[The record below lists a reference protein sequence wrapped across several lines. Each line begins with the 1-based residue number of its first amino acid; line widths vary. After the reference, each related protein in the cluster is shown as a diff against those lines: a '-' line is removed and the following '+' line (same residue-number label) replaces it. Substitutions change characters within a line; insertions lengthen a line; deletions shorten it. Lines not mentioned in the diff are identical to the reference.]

1 LEIGVWDFEFGQ
13 WDCHASLAMTSS
25 PLSLRGTIVP
35 KQSRGDMRLP
45 RTFQVLAMTK
55 TEEPDESGNYKKVL

>member
-1 LEIGVWDFEFGQ
+1 MMLFENVFAQFVG
-13 WDCHASLAMTSS
+13 S
-25 PLSLRGTIVP
+25 PHLSLRGWLSHP

-55 TEEPDESGNYKKVL
+55 NEVPDESVLDLIRDPKIWYC